1 MGGGAST
8 PELVAAVS
16 NAGGLGSLGC
26 YHLEPAA
33 ILSAAADIRRLTDR
47 PFNLNLWIPRE
58 REDGGSLSVP
68 EARRALARLQ
78 PYRDEL
84 GLPPLAEP
92 PTPTV
97 QDFEKQFEAVLEARP
112 AVFSFIFGL
121 LPAPLAAEARRRG
134 IALIGTAT
142 TVEEAEALEESG
154 VDLVVASGF
163 EAGGHRGSFLRPAEQ
178 SLTGTFSLV
187 PQVVSAVRIPVLAA
201 GGIADGR
208 GVAAAL
214 VLGASAAQIGTA
226 FLLCRESGAS
236 DLHRAA
242 LADRSRARR
251 TALTRAYTGRLARM
265 LANRVTDEMAQPP
278 AELLPWPHQNELTRE
293 LRYAAA
299 QAGRTDLLPFYGGQ
313 SAPLASPRSAA
324 DLMAALVEETGAA
337 FELRQSPADTNL
349 LDAINSAVDEEA
361 SPGEEKRMRLMREKQ
376 RKRVEGQR

>member
-1 MGGGAST
+1 MWTSTRFTERFGCRYPIVQGPMGGGAST
-8 PELVAAVS
+8 PELAAAVS

-26 YHLEPAA
+26 YHMEPAA
-33 ILSAAADIRRLTDR
+33 ILRAAADIRGRTDR
-47 PFNLNLWIPRE
+47 PFNLNLWIPRD
-58 REDGGSLSVP
+58 REDPGSVDVS
-68 EARRALARLQ
+68 EAGRALARLQ

-92 PTPTV
+92 PAPTV
-97 QDFEKQFEAVLEARP
+97 QDFERQFEAVLEVQP
-112 AVFSFIFGL
+112 AVFSFVFGL
-121 LPAPLAAEARRRG
+121 LSASMVEEAHRHG

-187 PQVVSAVRIPVLAA
+187 PQVASAVRIPVLAA

-214 VLGASAAQIGTA
+214 VLGAAAAQIGTA

-242 LADRSRARR
+242 LADRARARR
-251 TALTRAYTGRLARM
+251 TTLSRAYTGRLARM
-265 LANRVTDEMAQPP
+265 LANRVTDDMARPP
-278 AELLPWPHQNELTRE
+278 AEHLPWPHQNELTRE

-299 QAGRTDLLPFYGGQ
+299 QAGRTDILPFYSGQ
-313 SAPLASPRSAA
+313 SAPLAAPRSTA
-324 DLMAALVEETGAA
+324 DLMEILVAETGAA
-337 FELRQSPADTNL
+337 LSLGGAPLRAGQH
-349 LDAINSAVDEEA
+349 
-361 SPGEEKRMRLMREKQ
+361 PGPPTPPLP
-376 RKRVEGQR
+376 

>member
-1 MGGGAST
+1 MVVKSATMWTSTRFTERFGCRCPIVQGPMGGGAST

-33 ILSAAADIRRLTDR
+33 ILRAAADIRRLTDR
-47 PFNLNLWIPRE
+47 PFNLNLWIPRD
-58 REDGGSLSVP
+58 REDEGSLGAS
-68 EARRALARLQ
+68 EAARALARLQ

-92 PTPTV
+92 PAPTV
-97 QDFEKQFEAVLEARP
+97 QDFEKQFAAVLEARP

-121 LPAPLAAEARRRG
+121 LSAPLAAEARRRG

-187 PQVVSAVRIPVLAA
+187 PQVVSAVRVPVLAA

-214 VLGASAAQIGTA
+214 VLGAAAAQIGTA

-236 DLHRAA
+236 DRHRAA
-242 LADRSRARR
+242 LADRTRARR

-265 LANRVTDEMAQPP
+265 LANRVTKEMAQPP
-278 AELLPWPHQNELTRE
+278 SELLPWPLQNELTRE
-293 LRYAAA
+293 LRLAAA
-299 QAGRTDLLPFYGGQ
+299 RAGRDDLLPFYGGQ

-324 DLMAALVEETGAA
+324 DLMASLVAETGVA
-337 FELRQSPADTNL
+337 FELRQGRA
-349 LDAINSAVDEEA
+349 
-361 SPGEEKRMRLMREKQ
+361 
-376 RKRVEGQR
+376 

>member
-1 MGGGAST
+1 MWTSTRFTERFGCRYPIVQGPMGGGAST

-33 ILSAAADIRRLTDR
+33 ILRAAADIRRLSDR

-58 REDGGSLSVP
+58 REDGGSLGAP
-68 EARRALARLQ
+68 EAARALARLQ

-84 GLPPLAEP
+84 GLPPFAEP
-92 PTPTV
+92 PAPTV
-97 QDFEKQFEAVLEARP
+97 QDFEQQFQAVLEARP

-121 LPAPLAAEARRRG
+121 LPAPLMAEARRRG

-187 PQVVSAVRIPVLAA
+187 PQVVSAVRVPVLAA

-214 VLGASAAQIGTA
+214 VLGAEAAQIGTA
-226 FLLCRESGAS
+226 FLMCRESGAS
-236 DLHRAA
+236 DLHHAA
-242 LADRSRARR
+242 LADRTRARR
-251 TALTRAYTGRLARM
+251 TALSRAYTGRLARM
-265 LANRVTDEMAQPP
+265 LANRVTDEMARPP
-278 AELLPWPHQNELTRE
+278 AELLPYPLQNELTRE
-293 LRYAAA
+293 LRLAAA
-299 QAGRTDLLPFYGGQ
+299 RAVRTDLLPFYGGQ
-313 SAPLASPRSAA
+313 SAPLAIPRSAA
-324 DLMAALVEETGAA
+324 DLVAALVEETGVA
-337 FELRQSPADTNL
+337 FELRPVQTN
-349 LDAINSAVDEEA
+349 A
-361 SPGEEKRMRLMREKQ
+361 SSRR
-376 RKRVEGQR
+376 

>member
-1 MGGGAST
+1 MTTWTSTRFTERFGCRYPIVQGPMGGGAST
-8 PELVAAVS
+8 PELAAAVS

-26 YHLEPAA
+26 YHLEPDA
-33 ILSAAADIRRLTDR
+33 IRSAAADLRRLTDG

-58 REDGGSLSVP
+58 QEDPGSLGPP
-68 EARRALARLQ
+68 EAARALARLQ

-92 PTPTV
+92 PAPTV
-97 QDFEKQFEAVLEARP
+97 QDFERQFEAVLEARP

-121 LPAPLAAEARRRG
+121 LPANMAAEARRRG
-134 IALIGTAT
+134 IALAGTAT

-163 EAGGHRGSFLRPAEQ
+163 EAGGHRGSFLHPAEQ

-187 PQVVSAVRIPVLAA
+187 PQVTSAVRVPVLAA

-214 VLGASAAQIGTA
+214 VLGAAAAQIGTA

-242 LADRSRARR
+242 LADRARARR
-251 TALTRAYTGRLARM
+251 TTLSRAYTGRLARM
-265 LANRVTDEMAQPP
+265 LANRVTDDMARPP
-278 AELLPWPHQNELTRE
+278 AEYLPYPHQNELTRE
-293 LRYAAA
+293 LRLAAGH
-299 QAGRTDLLPFYGGQ
+299 AGREDLLPFYGGQ
-313 SAPLASPRSAA
+313 SAPLASLLSAP
-324 DLMAALVEETGAA
+324 DLVAALVTETGAA
-337 FELRQSPADTNL
+337 F
-349 LDAINSAVDEEA
+349 A
-361 SPGEEKRMRLMREKQ
+361 SLG
-376 RKRVEGQR
+376 

>member
-1 MGGGAST
+1 MWTSTRFTERFGCRYPIVQGPMGGGAST

-33 ILSAAADIRRLTDR
+33 ILRAAADIRRLTDR

-58 REDGGSLSVP
+58 QEDPGSTSEPSL
-68 EARRALARLQ
+68 ALARLQ

-92 PTPTV
+92 PAPTV
-97 QDFEKQFEAVLEARP
+97 QNFEKQFEAVLEARP
-112 AVFSFIFGL
+112 AAFSFIFGL
-121 LPAPLAAEARRRG
+121 LPESMVAEARRRG
-134 IALIGTAT
+134 ISLIGTAT
-142 TVEEAEALEESG
+142 TVEEAEVLEESG

-187 PQVVSAVRIPVLAA
+187 PQVASSVRIPVLAA
-201 GGIADGR
+201 GGIANGR

-236 DLHRAA
+236 DRHRAA
-242 LADRSRARR
+242 LADRARARR
-251 TALTRAYTGRLARM
+251 TALSRAYTGRLARM
-265 LANRVTDEMAQPP
+265 LANRVTDEMARPP
-278 AELLPWPHQNELTRE
+278 AGLLPWPHQNELTRE
-293 LRYAAA
+293 LRLAAA
-299 QAGRTDLLPFYGGQ
+299 QAGRDDLLPFYGGQ

-324 DLMAALVEETGAA
+324 ELMTVLVEETGAA
-337 FELRQSPADTNL
+337 FSRS
-349 LDAINSAVDEEA
+349 
-361 SPGEEKRMRLMREKQ
+361 
-376 RKRVEGQR
+376 